1 MLNSNESAF
10 LNQIGLY
17 SFDMGYLV
25 AAMAAVIFILV
36 ILIILLCVQISKVN
50 KLKKRLNKFMTGKEG
65 KSLEREIEIL
75 FKDNQVLK
83 ANAEENKKDIRT
95 LFKNMESA
103 YQKMGLVKYDAFK
116 QMGGQLSFSLALLDE
131 NNNGFIINSVHSS
144 EGCYSYTKEIKLGE
158 SDISLGAEEAEALEI
173 AMGGE

>member
-1 MLNSNESAF
+1 MFDNNESVF
-10 LNQIGLY
+10 LQKLGLQ

-25 AAMAAVIFILV
+25 AIMAVV
-36 ILIILLCVQISKVN
+36 ILILLIVFIMLCVQIGKVN
-50 KLKKRLNKFMTGKEG
+50 KLKKRLDKFMTGKEG
-65 KSLEREIEIL
+65 KSFEKEIEIL
-75 FKDNQVLK
+75 FKDNQTLK
-83 ANAEENKKDIRT
+83 ASAEESKKDIRT

-144 EGCYSYTKEIKLGE
+144 EGCYSYTKEIKAGE

-173 AMGGE
+173 AMGEK

>member
-1 MLNSNESAF
+1 MLDSNKSAF
-10 LNQIGLY
+10 LSQIGLET
-17 SFDMGYLV
+17 FDMGYLV
-25 AAMAAVIFILV
+25 AAMAAVILIL
-36 ILIILLCVQISKVN
+36 LIVLIVLCVQIGKVN

-65 KSLEREIEIL
+65 KSLEKEIEIL
-75 FKDNQVLK
+75 FKDNQTLK
-83 ANAEENKKDIRT
+83 ASAEESKKDIRT

-144 EGCYSYTKEIKLGE
+144 EGCYSYTKEIKMGE

-173 AMGGE
+173 AMGEK